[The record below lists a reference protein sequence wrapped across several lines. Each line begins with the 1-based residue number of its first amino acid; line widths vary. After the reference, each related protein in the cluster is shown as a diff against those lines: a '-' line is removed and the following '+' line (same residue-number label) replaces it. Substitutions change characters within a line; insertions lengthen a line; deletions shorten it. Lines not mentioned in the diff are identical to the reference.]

1 MISALN
7 YELSFLSAVNE
18 LEHGVFDNIND
29 NLKYV
34 HDMNWHSIS
43 YRESPDV
50 LVAISWFYQVHTFF
64 NKGFFSVYYCIVI
77 IIMWIFFQV
86 LCITAPLCCYLFLA
100 H

>member
-1 MISALN
+1 
-7 YELSFLSAVNE
+7 VNE

-64 NKGFFSVYYCIVI
+64 NKGVFSVYYCIVNWSDNYHVDFLSGS
-77 IIMWIFFQV
+77 MYHGSPLLLSV
-86 LCITAPLCCYLFLA
+86 LGPLSNR
-100 H
+100 